1 MEYYF
6 GPFRTRAFFRE
17 PGNTKVTRPLVVHI
31 DATESI
37 LELERKALAG
47 IDCEIVSVAVSSEGE
62 IIEAVKK
69 ATVILN
75 DHSPVT
81 RAMVDQLENC
91 KLIIRYGHG
100 YDTVDVDACTEAGII
115 VTNIAGSTSEEV
127 SNHALTLMLASAR
140 EIKRLDLATTSG
152 RWDEVYSRSILNH
165 IYGETVGIVGF
176 GWIGRAMARKCK
188 ALGMDVLV
196 NDPYVGDHLAVEYQ
210 VAFVS
215 KDELLERSDYVS
227 LHVPHLEGTH
237 HFIDAAALELMKPTA
252 YLVNTSRGP
261 VVDEHALIAA
271 LQAGKIAGAG
281 IDVFE
286 QEPLSTDNP
295 LLNMENVICTPHI
308 AGSSE
313 IGWEIIRR
321 RAGEEAARVLRG
333 ERPEVVVNPEVLG
346 RVTL

>member
-1 MEYYF
+1 MS
-6 GPFRTRAFFRE
+6 RTI
-17 PGNTKVTRPLVVHI
+17 PLVVHI
-31 DATESI
+31 DAKESP
-37 LELERKALAG
+37 LELERNALAG
-47 IDCEIVSVAVSSEGE
+47 IDCEIVSVAVASEGE
-62 IIEAVKK
+62 IIEAVKN

-75 DHSPVT
+75 DHSPVN

-127 SNHALTLMLASAR
+127 SNHALTLLLASAR
-140 EIKRLDLATTSG
+140 ELKRLDLATTSG
-152 RWDEVYSRSILNH
+152 RWGEVYSRSILNH

-188 ALGMDVLV
+188 ALGMTVLV

-210 VAFVS
+210 VDFVT

-227 LHVPHLEGTH
+227 LHVPHLDSTH
-237 HFIDAAALELMKPTA
+237 HFIDSAALDLMKHTA

-261 VVDEHALIAA
+261 VVDEQALIAA
-271 LQAGKIAGAG
+271 LKAGKIAGAG
-281 IDVFE
+281 IDVYE
-286 QEPLSTDNP
+286 QEPLSVDNP
-295 LLNMENVICTPHI
+295 LLSMENVICTPHV

-321 RAGEEAARVLRG
+321 RAGEEAARVLLGR
-333 ERPEVVVNPEVLG
+333 RPDVVVNPEVLG
-346 RVTL
+346 RMSLQS

>member
-1 MEYYF
+1 LS
-6 GPFRTRAFFRE
+6 RTI
-17 PGNTKVTRPLVVHI
+17 PLVVHI
-31 DATESI
+31 DAKESP
-37 LELERKALAG
+37 LELERNALAG
-47 IDCEIVSVAVSSEGE
+47 IDCEIVSVAVASEGE
-62 IIEAVKK
+62 IIEAVKN

-75 DHSPVT
+75 DHSPVN

-127 SNHALTLMLASAR
+127 SNHALTLLLASAR
-140 EIKRLDLATTSG
+140 ELKRLDLATTSG
-152 RWDEVYSRSILNH
+152 RWGEVYSRSILNH

-188 ALGMDVLV
+188 ALGMTVLV

-210 VAFVS
+210 VDFVP

-227 LHVPHLEGTH
+227 LHVPHLDSTH
-237 HFIDAAALELMKPTA
+237 HFIDSAALDLMKHTA

-261 VVDEHALIAA
+261 VVDEQALIAA
-271 LQAGKIAGAG
+271 LKAGKIAGAG
-281 IDVFE
+281 IDVYE
-286 QEPLSTDNP
+286 QEPLSVDNP
-295 LLNMENVICTPHI
+295 LLSMENVICTPHV

-321 RAGEEAARVLRG
+321 RAGEEAARVLLGR
-333 ERPEVVVNPEVLG
+333 RPDVVVNPEVLG
-346 RVTL
+346 RMSLQS

>member
-1 MEYYF
+1 MS
-6 GPFRTRAFFRE
+6 RTI
-17 PGNTKVTRPLVVHI
+17 PLVVHI
-31 DATESI
+31 DAKESP
-37 LELERKALAG
+37 LELERNALAG
-47 IDCEIVSVAVSSEGE
+47 IDCEIVSVAVASEGE
-62 IIEAVKK
+62 IIEAVKN

-75 DHSPVT
+75 DHSPVN

-127 SNHALTLMLASAR
+127 SNHALTLLLASAR
-140 EIKRLDLATTSG
+140 ELKRLDLATTSG
-152 RWDEVYSRSILNH
+152 RWGEVYSRSILNH

-188 ALGMDVLV
+188 ALGMKVLV

-210 VAFVS
+210 VDFVP

-227 LHVPHLEGTH
+227 LHVPHLDSTH
-237 HFIDAAALELMKPTA
+237 HFIDSAALDLMKHTA

-261 VVDEHALIAA
+261 VVDEQALIAA
-271 LQAGKIAGAG
+271 LKAGKIAGAG
-281 IDVFE
+281 IDVYE
-286 QEPLSTDNP
+286 QEPLSVDNP
-295 LLNMENVICTPHI
+295 LLSMENVICTPHV

-321 RAGEEAARVLRG
+321 RAGEEAARVLLGR
-333 ERPEVVVNPEVLG
+333 RPDVVVNPEVLG
-346 RVTL
+346 RMSLQS

>member
-1 MEYYF
+1 LS
-6 GPFRTRAFFRE
+6 RTI
-17 PGNTKVTRPLVVHI
+17 PLVVHI
-31 DATESI
+31 DAKESP
-37 LELERKALAG
+37 LELERNALAG
-47 IDCEIVSVAVSSEGE
+47 IDCEIVSVAVASEGE
-62 IIEAVKK
+62 IIEAVKN

-75 DHSPVT
+75 DHSPVN

-127 SNHALTLMLASAR
+127 SNHALTLLLASAR
-140 EIKRLDLATTSG
+140 ELKRLDLATTSG
-152 RWDEVYSRSILNH
+152 RWGEVYSRSILNH

-188 ALGMDVLV
+188 ALGMTVLV

-210 VAFVS
+210 VDFVP
-215 KDELLERSDYVS
+215 KYELLERSDYVS
-227 LHVPHLEGTH
+227 LHVPHLDSTH
-237 HFIDAAALELMKPTA
+237 HFIDSAALDLMKHTA

-261 VVDEHALIAA
+261 VVDEQALIAA
-271 LQAGKIAGAG
+271 LKAGKIAGAG
-281 IDVFE
+281 IDVYE
-286 QEPLSTDNP
+286 QEPLSVDNP
-295 LLNMENVICTPHI
+295 LLSMENVICTPHV

-321 RAGEEAARVLRG
+321 RAGEEAARVLLGR
-333 ERPEVVVNPEVLG
+333 RPDVVVNPEVLG
-346 RVTL
+346 RMSFQS

>member
-1 MEYYF
+1 M
-6 GPFRTRAFFRE
+6 
-17 PGNTKVTRPLVVHI
+17 TRPLVVHI

-62 IIEAVKK
+62 IIKAVKK

-152 RWDEVYSRSILNH
+152 RWDEVYSRSILNQ

-176 GWIGRAMARKCK
+176 GWIGRAMARKCT

-196 NDPYVGDHLAVEYQ
+196 NDPSVGDHLAVESQ
-210 VAFVS
+210 VALVS
-215 KDELLERSDYVS
+215 RDERLERSDYVS
-227 LHVPHLEGTH
+227 PHVPHLEGTH

-281 IDVFE
+281 MDVFE

-295 LLNMENVICTPHI
+295 LLHMENVICTPHI

>member
-1 MEYYF
+1 LS
-6 GPFRTRAFFRE
+6 RTI
-17 PGNTKVTRPLVVHI
+17 PLVVHI
-31 DATESI
+31 DAKESP
-37 LELERKALAG
+37 LELERNALAG
-47 IDCEIVSVAVSSEGE
+47 IDCEIVSVAVASEGE
-62 IIEAVKK
+62 IIEAVKN

-75 DHSPVT
+75 DHSPVN

-127 SNHALTLMLASAR
+127 SNHALTLLLASAR
-140 EIKRLDLATTSG
+140 ELKRLDLATTSG
-152 RWDEVYSRSILNH
+152 RWGEVYSRSILNH

-188 ALGMDVLV
+188 ALGMTVLV

-210 VAFVS
+210 VDFVP
-215 KDELLERSDYVS
+215 KDELLEHSDYVS
-227 LHVPHLEGTH
+227 LHVPHLDSTH
-237 HFIDAAALELMKPTA
+237 HFIDSAALDLMKHTA

-261 VVDEHALIAA
+261 VVDEQALIAA
-271 LQAGKIAGAG
+271 LKAGKIAGAG
-281 IDVFE
+281 IDVYE
-286 QEPLSTDNP
+286 QEPLSVDNP
-295 LLNMENVICTPHI
+295 LLSMENVICTPHV

-321 RAGEEAARVLRG
+321 RAGEEAARVLLGR
-333 ERPEVVVNPEVLG
+333 RPDVVVNPEVLG
-346 RVTL
+346 RMSLQS

>member
-1 MEYYF
+1 M
-6 GPFRTRAFFRE
+6 P
-17 PGNTKVTRPLVVHI
+17 NNKPLVVHV
-31 DATESI
+31 DSTESP

-62 IIEAVKK
+62 IIEAAKD
-69 ATVILN
+69 ATVLLN

-81 RAMVDQLENC
+81 RSMIDQLNNC

-100 YDTVDVDACTEAGII
+100 YDTVDVEACTEAGII

-127 SNHALTLMLASAR
+127 SNHALALLFACAR

-152 RWDEVYSRSILNH
+152 RWAEVYSRSILNR
-165 IYGETVGIVGF
+165 IFGETIGIVGF

-188 ALGMDVLV
+188 ALGMNVLV
-196 NDPYVGDHLAVEYQ
+196 HDPYVGEHLAVEYGVQ
-210 VAFVS
+210 FVS
-215 KDELLERSDYVS
+215 KRELLEQSDYVS
-227 LHVPHLEGTH
+227 LHVPHLTGTH
-237 HFIDAAALELMKPTA
+237 HFIDAHALSSMKSTA

-261 VVDEHALIAA
+261 VVDEKALISA
-271 LQAGKIAGAG
+271 LRQDEIAGAG
-281 IDVFE
+281 IDVYE
-286 QEPLSTDNP
+286 QEPLSPDNP
-295 LLNMENVICTPHI
+295 LLSMENVVCTPHV

-346 RVTL
+346 RITF

>member
-1 MEYYF
+1 LS
-6 GPFRTRAFFRE
+6 RTI
-17 PGNTKVTRPLVVHI
+17 PLVVHI
-31 DATESI
+31 DAKESP
-37 LELERKALAG
+37 LELERNALAG
-47 IDCEIVSVAVSSEGE
+47 IDCEIVSVAVASEGE
-62 IIEAVKK
+62 IIEAVKN

-75 DHSPVT
+75 DHSPVN

-127 SNHALTLMLASAR
+127 SNHALTLLLASAR
-140 EIKRLDLATTSG
+140 ELKRLDLATTSG
-152 RWDEVYSRSILNH
+152 RWGEVYSRSILNH

-188 ALGMDVLV
+188 ALGMTVLV

-210 VAFVS
+210 VDFVP

-227 LHVPHLEGTH
+227 LHVPHLDSTH
-237 HFIDAAALELMKPTA
+237 HFIDSAALDLMKHTA
-252 YLVNTSRGP
+252 YLMNTSRGP
-261 VVDEHALIAA
+261 VVDEQALIAA
-271 LQAGKIAGAG
+271 LKAGKIAGAG
-281 IDVFE
+281 IDVYE
-286 QEPLSTDNP
+286 HEPLSVDNP
-295 LLNMENVICTPHI
+295 LLSMENVICTPHV

-321 RAGEEAARVLRG
+321 RAGEEAARVLLGR
-333 ERPEVVVNPEVLG
+333 RPDVVVNPEVLG
-346 RVTL
+346 RMSLQS

>member
-1 MEYYF
+1 MS
-6 GPFRTRAFFRE
+6 RTI
-17 PGNTKVTRPLVVHI
+17 PLVVHI
-31 DATESI
+31 DAKESP
-37 LELERKALAG
+37 LELERNALAG
-47 IDCEIVSVAVSSEGE
+47 IDCEIVSVAVASEGE
-62 IIEAVKK
+62 IIEAVKN

-75 DHSPVT
+75 DHSPVN

-127 SNHALTLMLASAR
+127 SNHALTLLLASAR
-140 EIKRLDLATTSG
+140 ELKRLDLATTSG
-152 RWDEVYSRSILNH
+152 RWGEVYSRSILNH
-165 IYGETVGIVGF
+165 IYGETVGIVGV

-188 ALGMDVLV
+188 ALGMTVLV

-210 VAFVS
+210 VDFVP

-227 LHVPHLEGTH
+227 LHVPHLDSTH
-237 HFIDAAALELMKPTA
+237 HFIDSAALDLMKHTA

-261 VVDEHALIAA
+261 VVDEQALIAA
-271 LQAGKIAGAG
+271 LKAGKIAGAG
-281 IDVFE
+281 IDVYE
-286 QEPLSTDNP
+286 QEPLSVDNP
-295 LLNMENVICTPHI
+295 LLSMENVICTPHV

-321 RAGEEAARVLRG
+321 RAGEEAARVLLGR
-333 ERPEVVVNPEVLG
+333 RPDVVVNPEVLG
-346 RVTL
+346 RMSLQS

>member
-1 MEYYF
+1 MS
-6 GPFRTRAFFRE
+6 RTI
-17 PGNTKVTRPLVVHI
+17 PLVVHI
-31 DATESI
+31 DAKESP
-37 LELERKALAG
+37 LELERNALAG
-47 IDCEIVSVAVSSEGE
+47 IDCEIVSVAVASEGE
-62 IIEAVKK
+62 IIEAVKN

-75 DHSPVT
+75 DHSPVN

-127 SNHALTLMLASAR
+127 SNHALTLLLASAR
-140 EIKRLDLATTSG
+140 ELKRLDLATTSG
-152 RWDEVYSRSILNH
+152 RWGEVYSRSILNH

-188 ALGMDVLV
+188 ALGMTVLV

-210 VAFVS
+210 VDFVP

-227 LHVPHLEGTH
+227 LHVPHLDSTH
-237 HFIDAAALELMKPTA
+237 HFIDSAALDLMKHTA

-261 VVDEHALIAA
+261 VVDEQALIAA
-271 LQAGKIAGAG
+271 LKAGKIAGAG
-281 IDVFE
+281 IDVYE
-286 QEPLSTDNP
+286 QEPLSVDNP
-295 LLNMENVICTPHI
+295 LLSMENVICTPHV

-321 RAGEEAARVLRG
+321 RAGEEAARVLLGR
-333 ERPEVVVNPEVLG
+333 RPDVVVNPEVLG
-346 RVTL
+346 RMSLQS

>member
-1 MEYYF
+1 MT
-6 GPFRTRAFFRE
+6 RTI
-17 PGNTKVTRPLVVHI
+17 PLVVHI
-31 DATESI
+31 DAKESP
-37 LELERKALAG
+37 LELERNALAG
-47 IDCEIVSVAVSSEGE
+47 IDCEIVSVAVASEGE
-62 IIEAVKK
+62 IIEAVKN

-75 DHSPVT
+75 DHSPVN

-127 SNHALTLMLASAR
+127 SNHALTLLLASAR
-140 EIKRLDLATTSG
+140 ELKRLDLATTSG
-152 RWDEVYSRSILNH
+152 RWGEVYSRSILNH

-188 ALGMDVLV
+188 ALGMTVLV

-210 VAFVS
+210 VDFVP
-215 KDELLERSDYVS
+215 KDELLEHSDYVS
-227 LHVPHLEGTH
+227 LHVPHLDSTH
-237 HFIDAAALELMKPTA
+237 HFIDSAALDLMKHTA

-261 VVDEHALIAA
+261 VVDEQALIAA
-271 LQAGKIAGAG
+271 LKAGKIAGAG
-281 IDVFE
+281 IDVYE
-286 QEPLSTDNP
+286 QEPLSVDNP
-295 LLNMENVICTPHI
+295 LLSMENVICTPHV

-321 RAGEEAARVLRG
+321 RAGEEAARVLLGR
-333 ERPEVVVNPEVLG
+333 RPDVVVNPEVLG
-346 RVTL
+346 RMSLQS

>member
-1 MEYYF
+1 LS
-6 GPFRTRAFFRE
+6 RTI
-17 PGNTKVTRPLVVHI
+17 PLVVHI
-31 DATESI
+31 DAKESP
-37 LELERKALAG
+37 LELERNALAG
-47 IDCEIVSVAVSSEGE
+47 IDCEIVSVAVASEGE
-62 IIEAVKK
+62 IIEAVKN

-75 DHSPVT
+75 DHSPVN

-127 SNHALTLMLASAR
+127 SNHALTLLLASAR
-140 EIKRLDLATTSG
+140 ELKRLDLATTSG
-152 RWDEVYSRSILNH
+152 RWGEVYSRSILNH

-188 ALGMDVLV
+188 ALGMTVLV

-210 VAFVS
+210 VDFVT

-227 LHVPHLEGTH
+227 LHVPHLDSTH
-237 HFIDAAALELMKPTA
+237 HFIDSAALDLMKHTA

-261 VVDEHALIAA
+261 VVDEQALIAA
-271 LQAGKIAGAG
+271 LKAGKIAGAG
-281 IDVFE
+281 IDVYE
-286 QEPLSTDNP
+286 QEPLSVDNP
-295 LLNMENVICTPHI
+295 LLSMENVICTPHV

-321 RAGEEAARVLRG
+321 RAGEEAARVLLGR
-333 ERPEVVVNPEVLG
+333 RPDVVVNPEVLG
-346 RVTL
+346 RMSVQS

>member
-1 MEYYF
+1 MS
-6 GPFRTRAFFRE
+6 RTI
-17 PGNTKVTRPLVVHI
+17 PLVVHI
-31 DATESI
+31 DAKESP
-37 LELERKALAG
+37 LELERNALAG
-47 IDCEIVSVAVSSEGE
+47 IDCEIVSVAVASEGE
-62 IIEAVKK
+62 IIEAVKN

-75 DHSPVT
+75 DHSPVN

-127 SNHALTLMLASAR
+127 SNHALTLLLASAR
-140 EIKRLDLATTSG
+140 ELKRLDLATTSG
-152 RWDEVYSRSILNH
+152 RWGEVYSRSILNH

-188 ALGMDVLV
+188 ALGMTVLV

-210 VAFVS
+210 VDFVP
-215 KDELLERSDYVS
+215 KYELLERSDYVS
-227 LHVPHLEGTH
+227 LHVPHLDSTH
-237 HFIDAAALELMKPTA
+237 HFIDSAALDLMKHSA

-261 VVDEHALIAA
+261 VVDEQALIAA
-271 LQAGKIAGAG
+271 LKAGKIAGAG
-281 IDVFE
+281 IDVYE
-286 QEPLSTDNP
+286 QEPLSVDNP
-295 LLNMENVICTPHI
+295 LLSMENVICTPHV

-321 RAGEEAARVLRG
+321 RAGEEAARVLLGR
-333 ERPEVVVNPEVLG
+333 RPDVVVNPEVLG
-346 RVTL
+346 RMSFQS

>member
-1 MEYYF
+1 MT
-6 GPFRTRAFFRE
+6 RTI
-17 PGNTKVTRPLVVHI
+17 PLVVHI
-31 DATESI
+31 DAKESP
-37 LELERKALAG
+37 LELERNALAG
-47 IDCEIVSVAVSSEGE
+47 IDCEIVSVAVASEGE
-62 IIEAVKK
+62 IIEAVKN

-75 DHSPVT
+75 DHSPVN

-127 SNHALTLMLASAR
+127 SNHALTLLLASAR
-140 EIKRLDLATTSG
+140 ELKRLDLATTSG
-152 RWDEVYSRSILNH
+152 RWGEVYSRSILNH

-188 ALGMDVLV
+188 ALGMTVLV

-210 VAFVS
+210 VDFVP
-215 KDELLERSDYVS
+215 KYELLERSDYVS
-227 LHVPHLEGTH
+227 LHVPHLDSTH
-237 HFIDAAALELMKPTA
+237 HFIDSAALNLMKHSA

-261 VVDEHALIAA
+261 VVDEQALIAA
-271 LQAGKIAGAG
+271 LKAGKIAGAG
-281 IDVFE
+281 IDVYE
-286 QEPLSTDNP
+286 QEPLSVDNP
-295 LLNMENVICTPHI
+295 LLSMENVICTPHV

-321 RAGEEAARVLRG
+321 RAGEEAARVLLGR
-333 ERPEVVVNPEVLG
+333 RPDVVVNPEVLG
-346 RVTL
+346 RMSLQS

>member
-1 MEYYF
+1 MS
-6 GPFRTRAFFRE
+6 RTI
-17 PGNTKVTRPLVVHI
+17 PLVVHI
-31 DATESI
+31 DAKESP
-37 LELERKALAG
+37 LELERNALAG
-47 IDCEIVSVAVSSEGE
+47 IDCEIVSVAVASEGE
-62 IIEAVKK
+62 IIEAVKN
-69 ATVILN
+69 ATVIPN
-75 DHSPVT
+75 DHSPVN

-127 SNHALTLMLASAR
+127 SNHALTLLLASAR
-140 EIKRLDLATTSG
+140 ELKRLDLATTSG
-152 RWDEVYSRSILNH
+152 RWGEVYSRSILNH

-188 ALGMDVLV
+188 ALGMTVLV

-210 VAFVS
+210 VDFVP

-227 LHVPHLEGTH
+227 LHVPHLDSTH
-237 HFIDAAALELMKPTA
+237 HFIDSAALDLMKHTA

-261 VVDEHALIAA
+261 VVDEQALIAA
-271 LQAGKIAGAG
+271 LKAGKIAGAG
-281 IDVFE
+281 IDVYE
-286 QEPLSTDNP
+286 QEPLSVDNP
-295 LLNMENVICTPHI
+295 LLSMENVICTPHV

-321 RAGEEAARVLRG
+321 RAGEEAARVLLGR
-333 ERPEVVVNPEVLG
+333 RPDVVVNPEVLG
-346 RVTL
+346 RMSLQS

>member
-1 MEYYF
+1 MS
-6 GPFRTRAFFRE
+6 RTI
-17 PGNTKVTRPLVVHI
+17 PLVVHI
-31 DATESI
+31 DAKESP
-37 LELERKALAG
+37 LELERNALAG
-47 IDCEIVSVAVSSEGE
+47 IDCEIVSVAVASEGE
-62 IIEAVKK
+62 IIEAVKN

-75 DHSPVT
+75 DHSPVN

-127 SNHALTLMLASAR
+127 SNHALTLLLASAR
-140 EIKRLDLATTSG
+140 ELKRLDLATTSG
-152 RWDEVYSRSILNH
+152 RWGEVYSRSILNH

-188 ALGMDVLV
+188 ALGMTVLV

-210 VAFVS
+210 VDFVP

-227 LHVPHLEGTH
+227 LHVPHLDSTH
-237 HFIDAAALELMKPTA
+237 HFIDSAALDLMKHTA

-261 VVDEHALIAA
+261 VVDEQALIAA
-271 LQAGKIAGAG
+271 LKAGKIAGAG
-281 IDVFE
+281 IDVYE
-286 QEPLSTDNP
+286 QEPLSVDNP
-295 LLNMENVICTPHI
+295 LLSMENVICTPHV

-321 RAGEEAARVLRG
+321 RAGEEAARVLLG
-333 ERPEVVVNPEVLG
+333 TRPDVVVNPEVLG
-346 RVTL
+346 RMSLQS

>member
-1 MEYYF
+1 MS
-6 GPFRTRAFFRE
+6 RTI
-17 PGNTKVTRPLVVHI
+17 PLVVHI
-31 DATESI
+31 DAKESP
-37 LELERKALAG
+37 LELERNALAG
-47 IDCEIVSVAVSSEGE
+47 IDCEIVSVAVASEGE
-62 IIEAVKK
+62 IIEAVKN

-75 DHSPVT
+75 DHSPVN

-127 SNHALTLMLASAR
+127 SNHALTLLLASAR
-140 EIKRLDLATTSG
+140 ELKRLDLATTSG
-152 RWDEVYSRSILNH
+152 RWGEVYSRSILNH

-188 ALGMDVLV
+188 ALGMTVLV

-210 VAFVS
+210 VDFVP
-215 KDELLERSDYVS
+215 KDELLERSNYVS
-227 LHVPHLEGTH
+227 LHVPHLDSTH
-237 HFIDAAALELMKPTA
+237 HFIDSAALDLMKHTA

-261 VVDEHALIAA
+261 VVDEQALIAA
-271 LQAGKIAGAG
+271 LKAGKIAGAG
-281 IDVFE
+281 IDVYE
-286 QEPLSTDNP
+286 QEPLSVDNP
-295 LLNMENVICTPHI
+295 LLSMENVICTPHV

-321 RAGEEAARVLRG
+321 RAGEEAARVLLGR
-333 ERPEVVVNPEVLG
+333 RPDVVVNPEVLG
-346 RVTL
+346 RMSLQS

>member
-1 MEYYF
+1 LS
-6 GPFRTRAFFRE
+6 RTI
-17 PGNTKVTRPLVVHI
+17 PLVVHI
-31 DATESI
+31 DAKESP
-37 LELERKALAG
+37 LELERNALAG
-47 IDCEIVSVAVSSEGE
+47 IDCEIVSVAVASEGE
-62 IIEAVKK
+62 IIEAVKN

-75 DHSPVT
+75 DHSPVN

-127 SNHALTLMLASAR
+127 SNHALTLLLASAR
-140 EIKRLDLATTSG
+140 ELKRLDLATTSG
-152 RWDEVYSRSILNH
+152 RWGEVYSRSILNH

-188 ALGMDVLV
+188 ALGMTVLV

-210 VAFVS
+210 VDFVP

-227 LHVPHLEGTH
+227 LHVPHLDSTH
-237 HFIDAAALELMKPTA
+237 HFIDSAALDLMKHAA

-261 VVDEHALIAA
+261 VVDEQALIAA
-271 LQAGKIAGAG
+271 LKAGKIAGAG
-281 IDVFE
+281 IDVYE
-286 QEPLSTDNP
+286 QEPLSVDNP
-295 LLNMENVICTPHI
+295 LLSMENVICTPHV

-321 RAGEEAARVLRG
+321 RAGEEAARVLLGR
-333 ERPEVVVNPEVLG
+333 RPDVVVNPEVLG
-346 RVTL
+346 RMSLQS

>member
-1 MEYYF
+1 MS
-6 GPFRTRAFFRE
+6 RTI
-17 PGNTKVTRPLVVHI
+17 PLVVHI
-31 DATESI
+31 DAKESP
-37 LELERKALAG
+37 LELERNALAG
-47 IDCEIVSVAVSSEGE
+47 IDCEIVSVAVASEGE
-62 IIEAVKK
+62 IIEAVKN

-75 DHSPVT
+75 DHSPVN

-127 SNHALTLMLASAR
+127 SNHALTLLLASAR
-140 EIKRLDLATTSG
+140 ELKRLDLATTSG
-152 RWDEVYSRSILNH
+152 RWGEVYSRSILNH

-188 ALGMDVLV
+188 ALGMTVLV

-210 VAFVS
+210 VDFVP
-215 KDELLERSDYVS
+215 KYELLERSDYVS
-227 LHVPHLEGTH
+227 LHVPHLDSTH
-237 HFIDAAALELMKPTA
+237 HFIDSAALDLMKHTA

-261 VVDEHALIAA
+261 VVDEQALIAA
-271 LQAGKIAGAG
+271 LKAGKIAGAG
-281 IDVFE
+281 IDVYE
-286 QEPLSTDNP
+286 QEPISVDNP
-295 LLNMENVICTPHI
+295 LLSMENVICTPHV

-321 RAGEEAARVLRG
+321 RAGEEAARVLLGR
-333 ERPEVVVNPEVLG
+333 RPDVVVNPEVLG
-346 RVTL
+346 RMSLQS